1 MILPVYIALF
11 LIGLLLACSTIFW
24 FPEYTKYFIKEGGLV
39 EDLGAILFLFSGI
52 SAAIS
57 ALFLKRKKFVPILF
71 SLMGLFLF
79 LEEISWGWSLFRY
92 YERPLVMGVK
102 IDSAHDF
109 FEVFMSVF
117 QTYLYPYS
125 YRLFLFLFVSSFLI
139 LLSFVLIIKHKL
151 LHDFLE
157 GQKKYFL
164 GFMFMLLSFSVI
176 IDMNFFRIGKFT
188 RGENLILE
196 EYFEFSAAL
205 ALFFLTIRLLQDVFV
220 QNKQDR

>member
-1 MILPVYIALF
+1 
-11 LIGLLLACSTIFW
+11 
-24 FPEYTKYFIKEGGLV
+24 
-39 EDLGAILFLFSGI
+39 
-52 SAAIS
+52 
-57 ALFLKRKKFVPILF
+57 
-71 SLMGLFLF
+71 
-79 LEEISWGWSLFRY
+79 
-92 YERPLVMGVK
+92 
-102 IDSAHDF
+102 
-109 FEVFMSVF
+109 
-117 QTYLYPYS
+117 
-125 YRLFLFLFVSSFLI
+125 LFLFLFVSSFLI